1 MPVKGQAR
9 GADNLVIAAHIK
21 KDMLMIERRQ
31 RSNARET
38 LSVDLDDRNVQIIME
53 VGNRCFC
60 HDTISSREL
69 TFAFGRIQAGP

>member
-1 MPVKGQAR
+1 MPVKGRAR

-21 KDMLMIERRQ
+21 KDMLMIEWRQ
-31 RSNARET
+31 RSNAHET
-38 LSVDLDDRNVQIIME
+38 LGVDLNDRNVQIIME